1 MSDALRCEVFYR
13 PLPDAGVAPDREP
26 DAENGGRGGE
36 SGGGGLPAAVVLAC
50 GAIDVAADPAAAAR
64 LARLGIAVPA
74 DLPAIL
80 LSSGDGR
87 LRLQGVRLSAEEAV
101 ALAAGRGWRPQA
113 LTAYVASW
121 CGDCRRLKRL
131 LGEAALP
138 CAEVDIEQEPDAEAE
153 VLRRSGGRR
162 VVPTLVLDGRVW
174 AFNPEPA
181 LLRRLLS
188 S

>member
-1 MSDALRCEVFYR
+1 VSSALRCEVFYH
-13 PLPDAGVAPDREP
+13 PLTASALAAT
-26 DAENGGRGGE
+26 AECN
-36 SGGGGLPAAVVLAC
+36 
-50 GAIDVAADPAAAAR
+50 AIDVTADPAAAGR

-74 DLPAIL
+74 DLPAVL

-101 ALAAGRGWRPQA
+101 ALGEGRGWRPQA
-113 LTAYVASW
+113 LTAYTASW
-121 CGDCRRLKRL
+121 CPDCRRLKRL
-131 LGEAALP
+131 LGEAALE
-138 CAEVDIEQEPDAEAE
+138 CTEVDIEHEPAAEAE

-174 AFNPEPA
+174 AFNPDPP
-181 LLRRLLS
+181 LLRRLIS